1 MSMPFQEEIER
12 LVRGEHH
19 EPHRLLGAHREAGRV
34 RVRAWR
40 PGAHKVSVVADG
52 ERAVMERIHPA
63 GVFEGTLPVP
73 GGAGGAGGAGAPAR
87 IPSYQLEVSDGDRV
101 VTLEDP
107 YRFPPTLGELD
118 QHLIAEGRH
127 HRLWERLGAHPTVLD
142 GVAGTGFAVW
152 APNARSVRV
161 VGDFNSWDG
170 RLHPMR
176 MLGSSG
182 VWELFIPEVGPGAKY
197 KYEVLGADGGLVLK
211 ADPLAFATEH
221 PPATASVVHV
231 SDYRWTDD
239 EWMAGRA
246 ERQRVDVRISV
257 YEVHL
262 GSWRRGLSYRQL
274 ADELPDYVAD
284 LGFTHVELMPIAEH
298 PFEGSW
304 GYQVT
309 SYYAPTSRFGDP
321 DDLRHLIEQ
330 FHQRGIGVIVDW
342 VPAHF
347 PKDAWAL
354 ARFDGTAL
362 YEHADPLRGEH
373 PEWGSLI
380 FNFGRNEVRNFLIA
394 SALYWLEEFHV
405 DGLRVDAVASMLY
418 LDYSREPGQW
428 VPNRFGGNEDLEA
441 IEFLKEL
448 NTVVYADHPTAVTIA
463 EESTAWPGVSRPVHL
478 GGLGFGFKWNLG
490 WMHDTLEYISK
501 DPVYRRFHHH
511 QLTFTLMYAFSEN
524 FILPISHDEVVY
536 GKGSLYGKMPGDA
549 WRRLANLRAYLA
561 FMWAHPGKELLF
573 MGSELAQA
581 SEWSHERS
589 IDWDALGDPGHA
601 GVQHLVKDL
610 NGVAVQHPALW
621 QLDSVPSGFA
631 WIDANDVDDNA
642 LSFIRWSAD
651 GEPLVCLCN
660 FSPVPRHEY
669 RVGLPVAGH
678 WAEVLNTDSD
688 LYGGSNVGNLGMIAA
703 EEITWDG
710 QPASARVTL
719 PPLATVWL
727 APA

>member
-1 MSMPFQEEIER
+1 MSMPLQEEIER

-19 EPHRLLGAHREAGRV
+19 EPHRLLGAHPEAGQI

-40 PGAHKVSVVADG
+40 PGAHKVSVVSDG

-63 GVFEGTLPVP
+63 GLFEGSLPVP
-73 GGAGGAGGAGAPAR
+73 GPGGAVAEGVPGR
-87 IPSYQLEVSDGDRV
+87 IPAYQLEVSDGDRV

-127 HRLWERLGAHPTVLD
+127 HRLWERLGAHPSELE
-142 GVAGTGFAVW
+142 GVAGTAFAVW

-161 VGDFNSWDG
+161 VGDFNGWDG

-176 MLGSSG
+176 VLGSSG
-182 VWELFIPEVGPGAKY
+182 VWELFVPAVGPGTKY

-221 PPATASVVHV
+221 PPSTASVVHV
-231 SDYRWTDD
+231 SSYQWGDD
-239 EWMAGRA
+239 EWMAGRG
-246 ERQRVDVRISV
+246 ERQRPDSRISV

-262 GSWRRGLSYRQL
+262 GSWRRGLTYRQL

-284 LGFTHVELMPIAEH
+284 LGFTHVELMPVAEH

-309 SYYAPTSRFGDP
+309 SYFAPTSRFGDP

-330 FHQRGIGVIVDW
+330 FHQRGIGVFVDW

-362 YEHADPLRGEH
+362 YEHGDPLRGEH

-428 VPNRFGGNEDLEA
+428 VPNQFGGNEDLEA

-448 NTVVYADHPTAVTIA
+448 NTVVYADHPTAVTVA

-490 WMHDTLEYISK
+490 WMHDTLDYISK

-511 QLTFTLMYAFSEN
+511 QLTFALMYAFSEN
-524 FILPISHDEVVY
+524 FVLPISHDEVVY
-536 GKGSLYGKMPGDA
+536 GKGSLYGKMPGDP

-573 MGSELAQA
+573 MGSELAQE

-589 IDWDALGDPGHA
+589 IDWDALADPGHG

-610 NGVAVQHPALW
+610 NGVAEQHPALW
-621 QLDSVPSGFA
+621 QRDSLPSGFA

-651 GEPLVCLCN
+651 AEPMVCICN
-660 FSPVPRHEY
+660 FSPVPRHDY

-678 WAEVLNTDSD
+678 WAEVLNTDSE

-719 PPLATVWL
+719 PPLATIWL

>member
-1 MSMPFQEEIER
+1 MSMPMREEIER

-19 EPHRLLGAHREAGRV
+19 EPHHLLGAHPEAGGI

-52 ERAVMERIHPA
+52 ERAVMERVHPA
-63 GVFEGTLPVP
+63 GLFEGMLPAAAEGVETGGQVP
-73 GGAGGAGGAGAPAR
+73 PYR
-87 IPSYQLEVSDGDRV
+87 LEVSDGDRV
-101 VTLEDP
+101 VTVEDP
-107 YRFPPTLGELD
+107 YRFPPTLGEVD
-118 QHLIAEGRH
+118 QHLIGEGRH
-127 HRLWERLGAHPTVLD
+127 HRLWERLGAHPMTLE
-142 GVAGTGFAVW
+142 GVAGTAFAVW

-161 VGDFNSWDG
+161 VGDFNGWDG

-176 MLGSSG
+176 VLGSSG
-182 VWELFIPEVGPGAKY
+182 VWELFVPGIGPGAKY
-197 KYEVLGADGGLVLK
+197 KYELLGADGGLVLK
-211 ADPLAFATEH
+211 ADPLAFGTER
-221 PPATASVVHV
+221 PPATASVVTV
-231 SDYRWTDD
+231 SDYRWGDE
-239 EWMAGRA
+239 EWMAGRG
-246 ERQRVDVRISV
+246 ERQRPDSRISV

-274 ADELPDYVAD
+274 AEELPDYVAD
-284 LGFTHVELMPIAEH
+284 LGFTHVELMPVAEH
-298 PFEGSW
+298 PFAGSW

-309 SYYAPTSRFGDP
+309 SYFAPTSRFGDP
-321 DDLRHLIEQ
+321 DDLRHLIDQ
-330 FHQRGIGVIVDW
+330 FHQRGIGVFVDW

-362 YEHADPLRGEH
+362 YEHSDPLRGEH

-418 LDYSREPGQW
+418 LDYAREPGQW
-428 VPNRFGGNEDLEA
+428 VPNKFGGNEDLEA
-441 IEFLKEL
+441 IEFVKEL
-448 NTVVYADHPTAVTIA
+448 NTVVYAEHPSAVTIA
-463 EESTAWPGVSRPVHL
+463 EESTAWPGVSRPVYL

-490 WMHDTLEYISK
+490 WMHDTLDYIDK

-511 QLTFTLMYAFSEN
+511 QLTFALVYAFSEN
-524 FILPISHDEVVY
+524 FVLPISHDEVVH
-536 GKGSLYGKMPGDA
+536 GKGSLYGKMPGDP
-549 WRRLANLRAYLA
+549 WRRLANLRAYLG

-573 MGSELAQA
+573 MGSELAQE

-589 IDWDALGDPGHA
+589 IDWEALGDPGHA
-601 GVQHLVKDL
+601 GIQHLVKDL
-610 NGVAVQHPALW
+610 NVVAEQHAALW
-621 QLDSVPSGFA
+621 QQDSVPAGFA
-631 WIDANDVDDNA
+631 WIDPNDVDDNA

-660 FSPVPRHEY
+660 FSPVPRHDY
-669 RVGLPVAGH
+669 RVGLPAAGH
-678 WAEVLNTDSD
+678 WAEVLNTDSE
-688 LYGGSNVGNLGMIAA
+688 LYGGSNVGNLGMITA